1 MYLRCKV
8 LIIILTHHFI
18 SLNKTIL
25 RLGNTQGPT
34 LEFIPEAHKTRLTSK
49 FKETEERKKI
59 AS

>member
-1 MYLRCKV
+1 MYLRCRV

-25 RLGNTQGPT
+25 RFGNTQGPT
-34 LEFIPEAHKTRLTSK
+34 HEFISEAHTTRLMSK
-49 FKETEERKKI
+49 FKEAEERNKI